1 MGSVLLG
8 SDWEFWRSTAASPL
22 IVAQLSSTE
31 VVARVFEFPRF
42 DQIFGKP
49 LEALG
54 CRAIERGNAQQISL
68 GARVVRLKYV

>member
-1 MGSVLLG
+1 MGSV
-8 SDWEFWRSTAASPL
+8 
-22 IVAQLSSTE
+22 LSSTE